1 MFIVFGQQL
10 CSALLHDCPQT
21 IHFHPLGGNAKDDP
35 SAPQYSAH
43 SESDILVILD
53 VSPDQS
59 MIDEG
64 VAREVVNRMQKL
76 RKKGKLVPTDPVT
89 IHWSTKDD
97 ALAQLINAHQK

>member
-1 MFIVFGQQL
+1 
-10 CSALLHDCPQT
+10 
-21 IHFHPLGGNAKDDP
+21 
-35 SAPQYSAH
+35 
-43 SESDILVILD
+43 
-53 VSPDQS
+53 